1 MNADDVIYADI
12 ILPAGSDFVLVHEND
27 STEYACVRY
36 K

>member
-12 ILPAGSDFVLVHEND
+12 ILPAGPDRVWVDECE
-27 STEYACVRY
+27 STEYASVRY